1 MPRQLFFILVLVAFV
16 SLLLGACAPIGQ
28 VTALPT
34 VAASEFTPTA
44 TTVLPAETLFPQP
57 SPNPT
62 VTITPP
68 PQPAALSYSEAL
80 SMVQYD
86 QMAPFDLKVTS
97 KKVKDGI
104 TIQDV
109 TYVAA
114 DPQYAST
121 SAGRIETYI
130 VTPAGKGPFAGVLF
144 VHGLGQGWGKREEFL
159 DDAVTLAQQGVVS
172 LLPSGLFPWK
182 VSFTGTGLDDQMN
195 VIKQV
200 IELRRSLD
208 LLLAQPGVD
217 PQRIAYV
224 GHDYGAMHGAVLS
237 GIEKRVKAYALIAG
251 DINYT
256 HWAMQ
261 YFVAPAEVDAYRKAL
276 EAVDPISYLPHAAP
290 ADLYFQF
297 GKNDNF
303 IDGDTANQ
311 IFEAASQPKKI
322 DWYDAGHTLN
332 DQAVMDRLAW
342 LETQLDLKPAP
353 TK

>member
-1 MPRQLFFILVLVAFV
+1 MLRRLFFILVSIYFV
-16 SLLLGACAPIGQ
+16 TLLLGACAPVGQ

-34 VAASEFTPTA
+34 VAEIEFTPTA
-44 TTVLPAETLFPQP
+44 TTVLPTETLLPRP
-57 SPNPT
+57 SPNLT
-62 VTITPP
+62 VSITPTP
-68 PQPAALSYSEAL
+68 EPASLSYSEAL
-80 SMVQYD
+80 TMYQYD
-86 QMAPFDLKVTS
+86 QNEPFDLQVTS
-97 KKVKDGI
+97 EKVKDGI

-121 SAGRIETYI
+121 RAGRIETYI
-130 VTPAGKGPFAGVLF
+130 VAPPGKGPFAGVLI
-144 VHGLGQGWGKREEFL
+144 VHGLGQGWGNRDEFL
-159 DDAVTLAQQGVVS
+159 DEAVTLAQQGVVS
-172 LLPSGLFPWK
+172 LLPSGLFPWT
-182 VSFTGTGLDDQMN
+182 VSFTGTARDDQMN

-237 GIEKRVKAYALIAG
+237 GVEKRVKAYALIAG
-251 DINYT
+251 DSHYS
-256 HWAMQ
+256 HWAIQ
-261 YFVAPAEVDAYRKAL
+261 YFVAPAKVDAYQQAL
-276 EAVDPISYLPHAAP
+276 AAVDPISYLPHAAP

-297 GKNDNF
+297 GKNDNY
-303 IDGDTANQ
+303 IDVDTANQ

-332 DQAVMDRLAW
+332 DQAVQDRHAW
-342 LETQLDLKPAP
+342 LVAQLDLKPAP
-353 TK
+353 AK